1 MKDNGIVVS
10 TKEDMAKVEVDCF
23 VESCQNCRARS
34 LCIGQNQSRGLIVV
48 KNSLHA
54 TPGDKVEI
62 EIPETRYNKVLIL
75 LFGSLLTAALLG
87 LAAGYFSSSL
97 LPLSPS
103 QSSLLGL
110 LLGIILAGWGLFRF
124 FRKKNDQDLYPVVI
138 DIIKKGDKHG

>member
-10 TKEDMAKVEVDCF
+10 TKEEMAKVEVDCF

>member
-62 EIPETRYNKVLIL
+62 EILETRYNKVLIL

-97 LPLSPS
+97 LPLSSS